1 LWCVSKGLLRVVV
14 PIGGLVIFALHQKE
28 AVAFFVNMSKKTAAA
43 LKKCASA
50 GSAEGKVLINIV
62 LRIYSIVSGS
72 DICEFSLLF
81 VSKIGTRRSNQVQ
94 EDALEEGS
102 IDIGAC
108 SLCHCALDFSD
119 RAAFFQSDRE
129 EDYKDEKD
137 EDASSESSYFFNKN
151 DPYLPESLWD
161 PNNALVYCDSCERMF
176 HQKCHFVPIFSVP
189 RGAWHC
195 LYCLSQKQ
203 NPSKKNLKKS
213 LDVAGNQKRTA
224 DPLPE
229 FFKELDAADIALP
242 SGKDDNSKPA
252 AIRDLLFVSPPIPEV
267 AEWERRWEAA
277 SRLLKAATWH
287 GAFSQLRNA
296 ISGQLA
302 THRLARAGLQT
313 WTSTSHNFHFFQNS
327 QELHDTLIKMFG
339 AEYRIRGWLS
349 AVETCRSTWPGE
361 KMWRTLLEWTQ
372 KHEKSHTDFV
382 KRVLF
387 PFGRLHPRRIEPKTP
402 EYRLHGEEA
411 QSSIL
416 NELDKSETTLLS
428 KGGAHAKDNA
438 QLAKE
443 TRKGSTKESDDDSGI
458 TLDELVCCIC
468 MEGYATDEN
477 DLVLCD
483 GNGCFR
489 AYHQHCVKPVVRL
502 TEDEEDDWFCPLC
515 AGQAELLHH
524 VQCEYMGDE
533 WEQRRIHRQLSA
545 EDRNAGKSKKKTTD
559 VIDDSSSL
567 RSWAD
572 VNEVFP
578 NAEVDYPAAIMLRKG
593 RKNAASIALVNRVLG
608 LEEDMNDELSA
619 GDDDESDDD
628 EKFDLN
634 SFERRKKEERQN
646 ARLVDNDSSNEDIT
660 VSSAATLEEISSVE
674 LEIDRDEL
682 AALSDGEGDDTDE
695 NQSFEKVFAKR
706 NTKGMRLRSKRLYDI
721 GRNSE
726 DIGKLDESNIIDG
739 KRGRAPVDY
748 ILLNRSIFGD
758 LSQDEAAEIDDD
770 DDFVMKQT
778 DVTGRCSDSTSA
790 SSEERSPYSES
801 DPLTPATTSLD
812 GSSLLGNKT
821 ANRSR
826 KRGRESS
833 CTSRFSNAEMRNN
846 HRFGE

>member
-1 LWCVSKGLLRVVV
+1 M
-14 PIGGLVIFALHQKE
+14 A
-28 AVAFFVNMSKKTAAA
+28 KKVAAA
-43 LKKCASA
+43 PEKSASV
-50 GSAEGKVLINIV
+50 GSSEA
-62 LRIYSIVSGS
+62 
-72 DICEFSLLF
+72 
-81 VSKIGTRRSNQVQ
+81 TRHNNQLVKD
-94 EDALEEGS
+94 DATEEGS

-129 EDYKDEKD
+129 EDYKEEKE

-195 LYCLSQKQ
+195 LYCISQKHIQ
-203 NPSKKNLKKS
+203 SKKNSKKS
-213 LDVAGNQKRTA
+213 LDVTGNQKRIA
-224 DPLPE
+224 DPLPD
-229 FFKELDAADIALP
+229 FFMELDAADVALP
-242 SGKDDNSKPA
+242 STASKNNNSKPA
-252 AIRDLLFVSPPIPEV
+252 SNRDLLFVSPPIPEV
-267 AEWERRWEAA
+267 VDWERRWEAA

-302 THRLARAGLQT
+302 THRLAQAGLQT

-339 AEYRIRGWLS
+339 AEYRIRGWLL
-349 AVETCRSTWPGE
+349 AIETCRSTWPGE

-372 KHEKSHTDFV
+372 KHEQFHTEFV

-387 PFGRLHPRRIEPKTP
+387 PFGRMNPRRMEPKTP
-402 EYRLHGEEA
+402 EYRFHGEEA
-411 QSSIL
+411 PRSIL
-416 NELDKSETTLLS
+416 DEADISEKALLS
-428 KGGAHAKDNA
+428 KGDVNDNV

-443 TRKGSTKESDDDSGI
+443 TRKINNKQTDDDSGI

-468 MEGYATDEN
+468 LEGYATDEN

-489 AYHQHCVKPVVRL
+489 AYHQHCVKPVIRL
-502 TEDEEDDWFCPLC
+502 TEHEEDDWFCPLC

-524 VQCEYMGDE
+524 VQSEYMGDE
-533 WEQRRIHRQLSA
+533 WEQRRIQRQLMA
-545 EDRNAGKSKKKTTD
+545 EGRNAGKSKKKTSD
-559 VIDDSSSL
+559 VIDDSTSL

-572 VNEVFP
+572 VNDVFP

-593 RKNAASIALVNRVLG
+593 KKNAASIALVNRILG
-608 LEEDMNDELSA
+608 LEEDTNGEVSGGDED
-619 GDDDESDDD
+619 GSDDD

-634 SFERRKKEERQN
+634 SYERRKKVERQN
-646 ARLVDNDSSNEDIT
+646 AKRVDNDSSNENIT

-674 LEIDRDEL
+674 LEIHRDEL
-682 AALSDGEGDDTDE
+682 AALSDGEADGADE
-695 NQSFEKVFAKR
+695 NQFFEKDITER
-706 NTKGMRLRSKRLYDI
+706 NANGMRLRSKRLYDNTV
-721 GRNSE
+721 GHKVE
-726 DIGKLDESNIIDG
+726 DIGKLDESNIIVG

-778 DVTGRCSDSTSA
+778 DVTGRYSDSTSA
-790 SSEERSPYSES
+790 SSEDRSPFSES
-801 DPLTPATTSLD
+801 DPLMPATNSLD
-812 GSSLLGNKT
+812 GSRAFENKT
-821 ANRSR
+821 AKRSR
-826 KRGRESS
+826 KRDPESA
-833 CTSRFSNAEMRNN
+833 CTSRPSN
-846 HRFGE
+846 GETRSNQRVGE